1 MESTF
6 KRMNLGYVSTPEQDD
21 ARIALATKLL
31 NDSIVKAKL
40 KETIELSPGYS
51 VPRLTSE
58 EVIKNPYKVQRWLD
72 SLQPCIGCKGLEFCK
87 QEDKGHVMNLRCD
100 VFLQLTKAPC
110 KFMMKKLKEEEHLQ
124 YYVYSDL
131 PKTLTNV
138 TFRSINLDEELEKGN
153 TLYVSTYNELQEMC
167 SNEESAYIYGPFGTG
182 KTYLAACACNYFARK
197 KEKVAFVH
205 WPSFVTKMPAYISSG
220 ECDQIVERLKH
231 VHFLVIDE
239 IGGEAV
245 TQWNRDQLLLP
256 VLNARYEANLPTW
269 FTSNCDYKGLEEHF
283 KVSGKFIEDSMKS
296 QRIMERIRVMT
307 KSKTLTGK
315 DRRESID

>member
-6 KRMNLGYVSTPEQDD
+6 KRMNLGYVSTPEQDE

-31 NDSIVKAKL
+31 NNSVVKAKL

-72 SLQPCIGCKGLEFCK
+72 SLKPCVGCKGLEYCK
-87 QEDKGHVMNLRCD
+87 QNDKGHIMNLRCD

-110 KFMMKKLKEEEHLQ
+110 RYMAEKLQEEEHLQ
-124 YYVYSDL
+124 QYVYSDL
-131 PKTLTNV
+131 PKHMNSIS
-138 TFRSINLDEELEKGN
+138 FNKINLE
-153 TLYVSTYNELQEMC
+153 
-167 SNEESAYIYGPFGTG
+167 NEEDSYRQTVAEIIDIFAKGYSLYLNGPYGTG
-182 KTYLAACACNYFARK
+182 KTYLAACACNNQAR
-197 KEKVAFVH
+197 EGYKVAFVH